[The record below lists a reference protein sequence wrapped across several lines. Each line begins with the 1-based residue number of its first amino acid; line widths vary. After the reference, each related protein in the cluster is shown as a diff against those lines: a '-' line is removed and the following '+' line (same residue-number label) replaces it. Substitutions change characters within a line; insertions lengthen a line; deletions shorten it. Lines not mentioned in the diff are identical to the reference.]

1 MREEQELCLKITD
14 VLERG
19 GTRYFLTGS
28 IASMYYGEP
37 RMTRDIDIVVEL
49 SYGDVHRIE
58 EAFGPPDYWFD
69 AAVTRKLMQSGGM
82 AMINDIARGMK
93 IDLMCVDDS
102 AYNITRFVRAR
113 RVELF
118 PGHFVKMSAP
128 EDVILM
134 KLKFYKEG
142 GSDKHLRDIAS
153 MMKIS
158 GDEMEKGYL
167 EEWAGKLGVSEELAA
182 VRAKVGW

>member
-1 MREEQELCLKITD
+1 
-14 VLERG
+14 
-19 GTRYFLTGS
+19 
-28 IASMYYGEP
+28 
-37 RMTRDIDIVVEL
+37 
-49 SYGDVHRIE
+49 
-58 EAFGPPDYWFD
+58 
-69 AAVTRKLMQSGGM
+69 
-82 AMINDIARGMK
+82 
-93 IDLMCVDDS
+93 
-102 AYNITRFVRAR
+102 
-113 RVELF
+113 
-118 PGHFVKMSAP
+118 MSAP